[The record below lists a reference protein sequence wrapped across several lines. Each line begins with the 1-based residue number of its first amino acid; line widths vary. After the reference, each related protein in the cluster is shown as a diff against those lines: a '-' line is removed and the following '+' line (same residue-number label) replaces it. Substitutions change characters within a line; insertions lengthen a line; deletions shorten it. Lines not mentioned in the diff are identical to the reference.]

1 MSEDGIYGLI
11 VFRKFI
17 DENGKE
23 QTVTSDP
30 LPIRIGTALTQ
41 DEIDQRVKKERQE
54 KEKNTKK

>member
-11 VFRKFI
+11 VSRKFI

-30 LPIRIGTALTQ
+30 LPFRVGTAWTQ
-41 DEIDQRVKKERQE
+41 DDIDHRSRQE
-54 KEKNTKK
+54 KEKTTKK